1 MSGKHENRYLQL
13 GLNIAYY
20 RKLKGFTQIRLA
32 EIAGISRTHMSNI
45 EAPRMEKSV
54 SLDVFF
60 DLAEALGVEP
70 GKLLEIRG

>member
-1 MSGKHENRYLQL
+1 MANKHENRYLQL

-20 RKLKGFTQIRLA
+20 RKLKGFTQIQLA

-45 EAPRMEKSV
+45 EAPGVDKSV

-60 DLAEALGVEP
+60 DIAEALGIEP
-70 GKLLEIRG
+70 EKLLELRD